1 MSDTRSKKE
10 KLRAFRAEPE
20 TGGVYAIRNTA
31 NGRSL
36 ILSTTTI
43 SKASGSLEFSKATG
57 SCVHPLLAADWKS
70 FGPGAYTL
78 EILETLERKDSETDA
93 EFAGE
98 VRALADLWRERI
110 PPEGLY

>member
-20 TGGVYAIRNTA
+20 TGGAYAIRNTA
-31 NGRSL
+31 NGRVL

-43 SKASGSLEFSKATG
+43 SKARGSLEFSKATG
-57 SCVHPLLAADWKS
+57 SCVHPLLAADWKT
-70 FGPGAYTL
+70 FGPGAFDL
-78 EILETLERKDSETDA
+78 EILETLEHKESETEE

-110 PPEGLY
+110 PSEGRY